1 MYETVFKY
9 YRENNYVSFV
19 NEANLMKALYEL
31 GFKLTKQTKEK
42 NKEGVD
48 EITQAQTYN
57 FWFSYKDALREEI
70 LCQKGLHQEKLI
82 KEVTEKLA
90 APPAK

>member
-1 MYETVFKY
+1 MFRY

-31 GFKLTKQTKEK
+31 GFKLTKQSKEK

-48 EITQAQTYN
+48 SITGA
-57 FWFSYKDALREEI
+57 
-70 LCQKGLHQEKLI
+70 
-82 KEVTEKLA
+82 
-90 APPAK
+90 